1 MSAPPT
7 LSKLS
12 TETVPVSDIVIGDGT
27 LVKVGHLNSLDLQ
40 CTLQKGKR
48 NYIFTESLNLQFYTI
63 QGCEFFQFVFDVSD
77 NKLVL
82 ELTYSASDYYNS
94 ITISNL
100 QESNKITCLGLF
112 RVDSNILSVSYCSK
126 IHAS

>member
-27 LVKVGHLNSLDLQ
+27 CVKVGHLNSLDLQ

-48 NYIFTESLNLQFYTI
+48 NYIFTESLNLQFYTRYKAVN
-63 QGCEFFQFVFDVSD
+63 FFH
-77 NKLVL
+77 LCL
-82 ELTYSASDYYNS
+82 MYP
-94 ITISNL
+94 ITS
-100 QESNKITCLGLF
+100 
-112 RVDSNILSVSYCSK
+112 
-126 IHAS
+126 